1 MYARPPRAVLT
12 QQNLGNPNHPKAL
25 HPSRVK
31 NCWVALRESCQ
42 RGKRDDERRDAHRA
56 GASDAG
62 SRSVRDAPRQFCHE
76 RGDHIYG
83 MSDRSKTAGTA
94 APDTTTDKAARR
106 RAGHRQVRPLP
117 TANPSC
123 DVPLAPPRGAFLWED
138 LHGYVSTLGTR
149 KNI

>member
-1 MYARPPRAVLT
+1 MSSMEPGRNPPRYQREPRSYTGWIIGAVAALT
-12 QQNLGNPNHPKAL
+12 FIA
-25 HPSRVK
+25 
-31 NCWVALRESCQ
+31 AI
-42 RGKRDDERRDAHRA
+42 
-56 GASDAG
+56 
-62 SRSVRDAPRQFCHE
+62 
-76 RGDHIYG
+76 IYG
-83 MSDRSKTAGTA
+83 MSDRSKTAGT
-94 APDTTTDKAARR
+94 PCPTPRRDKAARR